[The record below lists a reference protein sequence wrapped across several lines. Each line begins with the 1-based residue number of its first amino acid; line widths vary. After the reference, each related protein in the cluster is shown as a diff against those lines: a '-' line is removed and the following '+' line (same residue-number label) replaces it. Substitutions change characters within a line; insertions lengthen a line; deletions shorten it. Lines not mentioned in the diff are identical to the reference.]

1 MPQVS
6 SMTTG
11 LVIGAVV
18 LLVGLLAYAGWRW
31 VQRRMFDPPGVKA
44 AAQALRTAGLAA
56 PPLRDG
62 LTTRS
67 AAQALPYLLALLQTP
82 GVALSGTAGNVI
94 GAQGPGSHHAQQV
107 QQTVLLAI
115 HTDRRQLATCQP
127 CERSGCQVSRA
138 VIVPLVAAGRP
149 VGALVV
155 LANAAVGPYLVRAA
169 DETARFIATQ
179 LELADLDVSRAD
191 LARAEVRALRAQI
204 SPHFI
209 YNALTTIAAFVRSD
223 PDRAREL
230 LLEFA
235 DFTRYSF
242 RQAGEFTT
250 LADEMG
256 NIEKYLTLERARF
269 GDRLRVRW
277 RVAPEVL
284 GVVVPFLS
292 IQPLVE
298 NAVRH
303 GLAGRP
309 GGGIVSVTAED
320 VGPDCLISVED
331 DGIGMD
337 PESVG
342 RDRDTEPTGSHLGLV
357 NVDDRLRAAFGEDY
371 GLVVETAPDA
381 GTKVIVRLPKFAP
394 GVSAHPS

>member
-1 MPQVS
+1 MS
-6 SMTTG
+6 ALATG
-11 LVIGAVV
+11 LIVGLVV
-18 LLVGLLAYAGWRW
+18 LLIVLAVTAGGRW
-31 VQRRMFDPPGVKA
+31 VRRRMLDPPGVKA

-56 PPLRDG
+56 PPLREG
-62 LTTRS
+62 LTSRS
-67 AAQALPYLLALLQTP
+67 AAQALPYLLALLETP
-82 GVALSGTAGNVI
+82 GVALCGPNGAVL
-94 GAQGPGSHHAQQV
+94 GAQGVGAHHAEELIDAV
-107 QQTVLLAI
+107 VAAI
-115 HTDRRQLATCQP
+115 GADRRQLVSCPPCGQP
-127 CERSGCQVSRA
+127 GCQVSRA

-149 VGALVV
+149 AGALVV
-155 LANAAVGPYLVRAA
+155 LSGSAVGPYLVRAA
-169 DETARFIATQ
+169 DETARFITTQ

-269 GDRLRVRW
+269 GDRLHIRW
-277 RVAPEVL
+277 RIAPEVL

-309 GGGIVSVTAED
+309 GGGTVAVTAED
-320 VGPDCLISVED
+320 AGPDCVISVED

-337 PESVG
+337 PEDVG
-342 RDRDTEPTGSHLGLV
+342 RSRENDPAGSHVGLV

-371 GLVVETAPDA
+371 GLIVETAQNA
-381 GTKVIVRLPKFAP
+381 GTKIIVRLPKFAP
-394 GVSAHPS
+394 GVSVEH

>member
-1 MPQVS
+1 MSPL
-6 SMTTG
+6 TTG
-11 LVIGAVV
+11 LIVAAAVV
-18 LLVGLLAYAGWRW
+18 ALAAAVYFGGRW
-31 VQRRMFDPPGVKA
+31 LRRRMLDPPGVRA

-62 LTTRS
+62 LTS
-67 AAQALPYLLALLQTP
+67 KSSEQALPHLLALLDTP
-82 GVALSGTAGNVI
+82 GVALCGPD
-94 GAQGPGSHHAQQV
+94 GAVLGAYGPGGHHAEQV
-107 QQTVLLAI
+107 LDTVLVAI
-115 HTDRRQLATCQP
+115 RDDRRQLAP
-127 CERSGCQVSRA
+127 CPPCGRAGCPVSRA
-138 VIVPLVAAGRP
+138 VIAPLRAAGRP

-155 LANAAVGPYLVRAA
+155 LAGSAVGPYLVRAT
-169 DETARFIATQ
+169 DETARFITTQ
-179 LELADLDVSRAD
+179 LELAELAGSRAD

-256 NIEKYLTLERARF
+256 NIEKYLILERARF
-269 GDRLRVRW
+269 GDRLHIRW
-277 RVAPEVL
+277 RIAPEVL

-309 GGGIVSVTAED
+309 DGGTVSVTAED
-320 VGPDCLISVED
+320 VGPDCVISVED

-337 PESVG
+337 PELLG
-342 RDRDTEPTGSHLGLV
+342 RHREEDLAGSHIGLV

-371 GLVVETAPDA
+371 GLIVETAPEA
-381 GTKVIVRLPKFAP
+381 GTKIIVRLPKFAP
-394 GVSAHPS
+394 GVRPDQ

>member
-1 MPQVS
+1 V
-6 SMTTG
+6 TEA
-11 LVIGAVV
+11 VIA
-18 LLVGLLAYAGWRW
+18 AI
-31 VQRRMFDPPGVKA
+31 KA
-44 AAQALRTAGLAA
+44 
-56 PPLRDG
+56 
-62 LTTRS
+62 
-67 AAQALPYLLALLQTP
+67 
-82 GVALSGTAGNVI
+82 
-94 GAQGPGSHHAQQV
+94 
-107 QQTVLLAI
+107 
-115 HTDRRQLATCQP
+115 DRRQLVSCPP
-127 CERSGCQVSRA
+127 CGRSGCQVSRA
-138 VIVPLVAAGRP
+138 VIVPLVAAGTP
-149 VGALVV
+149 TGALVV
-155 LANAAVGPYLVRAA
+155 LSGSAVGPYLVRAA
-169 DETARFIATQ
+169 DETARFITTQ

-269 GDRLRVRW
+269 GDRLHIRW
-277 RVAPEVL
+277 RIAPEVL

-309 GGGIVSVTAED
+309 GGGTVAVTAED
-320 VGPDCLISVED
+320 VGPDCVISVED

-337 PESVG
+337 PEDVG
-342 RDRDTEPTGSHLGLV
+342 RSRENDPAGSHVGLG

-371 GLVVETAPDA
+371 GLIVETAQNA
-381 GTKVIVRLPKFAP
+381 GTKIIVRLPKFAP
-394 GVSAHPS
+394 GVSVEH

>member
-1 MPQVS
+1 MLLIAA
-6 SMTTG
+6 
-11 LVIGAVV
+11 LVVAVGR
-18 LLVGLLAYAGWRW
+18 LLR
-31 VQRRMFDPPGVKA
+31 RRMLDPPGVKA
-44 AAQALRTAGLAA
+44 AAQALRTAGLAG
-56 PPLRDG
+56 PPLREG
-62 LTTRS
+62 LTRDS
-67 AAQALPYLLALLQTP
+67 AAQALPYLLALLETP
-82 GVALSGTAGNVI
+82 GVALCGPD
-94 GAQGPGSHHAQQV
+94 GAVLGALGPGAHHAGQV
-107 QQTVLLAI
+107 LETVVVAMRA
-115 HTDRRQLATCQP
+115 DRRQLASCPP
-127 CERSGCQVSRA
+127 CGEPGCQVGRA
-138 VIVPLVAAGRP
+138 VIAPLGAGGSAG
-149 VGALVV
+149 VGCGGGGSAGALVV
-155 LANAAVGPYLVRAA
+155 LAESPVGPYLVRAT
-169 DETARFIATQ
+169 DETARFITTQ
-179 LELADLDVSRAD
+179 LELADLAVSRAD

-269 GDRLRVRW
+269 GDRLQIRW
-277 RVAPEVL
+277 LVAPEVL

-292 IQPLVE
+292 IQPLIE

-309 GGGIVSVTAED
+309 GGGTVSVTAED
-320 VGPDCLISVED
+320 VGPDCVISVED

-342 RDRDTEPTGSHLGLV
+342 RHAVDDPLGSHVGLV

-371 GLVVETAPDA
+371 GLIVETAQGA

-394 GVSAHPS
+394 GVTADR

>member
-1 MPQVS
+1 MSALATGLIV
-6 SMTTG
+6 G
-11 LVIGAVV
+11 LVIALIVLAV
-18 LLVGLLAYAGWRW
+18 AAGGRW
-31 VQRRMFDPPGVKA
+31 VRRRMLDPPGVKA

-62 LTTRS
+62 LTSRS
-67 AAQALPYLLALLQTP
+67 AAQALPYLLALLETP
-82 GVALSGTAGNVI
+82 GVALCGPDGAVL
-94 GAQGPGSHHAQQV
+94 GAQGIGAHHAQELIDAV
-107 QQTVLLAI
+107 TAAI
-115 HTDRRQLATCQP
+115 DADRRQLVSCVP
-127 CERSGCQVSRA
+127 CGRAPCQVSRA
-138 VIVPLVAAGRP
+138 VIVPLIAAGRP
-149 VGALVV
+149 TGALVV
-155 LANAAVGPYLVRAA
+155 LSGSAVGPYLVRAA
-169 DETARFIATQ
+169 DETARFITTQ
-179 LELADLDVSRAD
+179 LELADLDGSRAD

-269 GDRLRVRW
+269 GDRLHIRW
-277 RVAPEVL
+277 RIAPEVL

-309 GGGIVSVTAED
+309 GGGTVAVTAED
-320 VGPDCLISVED
+320 AGPDCVISVED

-337 PESVG
+337 PEDVG
-342 RDRDTEPTGSHLGLV
+342 RSWESDPVGSHVGLV

-371 GLVVETAPDA
+371 GLIVETAQNA
-381 GTKVIVRLPKFAP
+381 GTKIIVRLPKFAP
-394 GVSAHPS
+394 GVSVEY

>member
-1 MPQVS
+1 M
-6 SMTTG
+6 
-11 LVIGAVV
+11 
-18 LLVGLLAYAGWRW
+18 LAES
-31 VQRRMFDPPGVKA
+31 P
-44 AAQALRTAGLAA
+44 
-56 PPLRDG
+56 
-62 LTTRS
+62 
-67 AAQALPYLLALLQTP
+67 
-82 GVALSGTAGNVI
+82 
-94 GAQGPGSHHAQQV
+94 
-107 QQTVLLAI
+107 
-115 HTDRRQLATCQP
+115 
-127 CERSGCQVSRA
+127 
-138 VIVPLVAAGRP
+138 
-149 VGALVV
+149 
-155 LANAAVGPYLVRAA
+155 VGPYLVRAT
-169 DETARFIATQ
+169 DETARFITTQ
-179 LELADLDVSRAD
+179 LELADLAVSRAD

-269 GDRLRVRW
+269 GERLQIRW

-309 GGGIVSVTAED
+309 GGGTVSVTAED
-320 VGPDCLISVED
+320 VGPDCVISVED

-337 PESVG
+337 PEIG
-342 RDRDTEPTGSHLGLV
+342 RPARRRRSGRQSRRFGQRRRPVAGRVRRG
-357 NVDDRLRAAFGEDY
+357 LRADRGDRAGCRHEGHRPAAQVRAGGQPRTGDSRQRALR
-371 GLVVETAPDA
+371 LVQGSTNKDA
-381 GTKVIVRLPKFAP
+381 GVRRHA
-394 GVSAHPS
+394 S